1 MTESP
6 MLPIGVVISLVLN
19 IVGLVFSGGILW
31 QRVSN
36 VESNMS
42 TVQTRMEKENG
53 DISAILQKLSAIEVR
68 LERRG
73 EGVSPSL
80 RRLP

>member
-68 LERRG
+68 LEQRR
-73 EGVSPSL
+73 EGFTSL
-80 RRLP
+80 RKP